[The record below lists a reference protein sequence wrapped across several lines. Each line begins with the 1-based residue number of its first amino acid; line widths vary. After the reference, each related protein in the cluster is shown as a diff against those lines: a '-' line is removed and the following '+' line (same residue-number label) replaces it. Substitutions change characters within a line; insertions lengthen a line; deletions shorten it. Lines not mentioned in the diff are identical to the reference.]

1 MEEGLSSLE
10 TMQSSIT
17 STQTLKRTLEQLSK
31 YSNEG
36 LCMYES
42 ITNGECIQKPQFDYQ
57 EFVRTQNE
65 KPIFAQSDIFTT
77 ANQVDDGEEESK
89 DYEADTDEEAP
100 QRFNSA
106 RHKRLYRGRD
116 STKFTF
122 TPTQNQQSSETT
134 RIEQAQAAVDNS
146 TQGRIVRRRSKP
158 KKPIIMDFV
167 SKVNSLL
174 RTTSNTNSETP

>member
-1 MEEGLSSLE
+1 METGLSSLE

-31 YSNEG
+31 YGDEG

-42 ITNGECIQKPQFDYQ
+42 ITNGDCIQKPQFDYQ

-65 KPIFAQSDIFTT
+65 KPIIAQSDIFT
-77 ANQVDDGEEESK
+77 ANQVEDSDEESK

-100 QRFNSA
+100 QRFKTA

-116 STKFTF
+116 STRYSFTS
-122 TPTQNQQSSETT
+122 TQN
-134 RIEQAQAAVDNS
+134 
-146 TQGRIVRRRSKP
+146 
-158 KKPIIMDFV
+158 
-167 SKVNSLL
+167 
-174 RTTSNTNSETP
+174 